1 MHYNIHMEDSV
12 VKLYIE
18 ITRKEVMDIIN
29 HFHNLTM
36 RINHRIIS
44 RDELFRCDNIDA
56 SLRILNRRQFQTSY
70 STGLAEFII
79 KIGRN
84 RIHFF
89 QNEVEKVLLCT
100 IHMEHINQAQASIGF
115 FTNSGKPPH
124 KPRGFGEFSDPNFSN
139 IKYEILAIDLVNKKR

>member
-1 MHYNIHMEDSV
+1 MHYNIHMEDNV
-12 VKLYIE
+12 VKLHIK
-18 ITRKEVMDIIN
+18 ITKTAVMDFIDQ
-29 HFHNLTM
+29 FHNLTM
-36 RINHRIIS
+36 KINHRIIS
-44 RDELFRCDNIDA
+44 RDELIKCDNMDA
-56 SLRILNRRQFQTSY
+56 SLRILNRRQFQTSH

-84 RIHFF
+84 HIHFF